1 MRTRFRLGLLVVAV
15 VAAVFVAGYAV
26 AGSITPASFVTSG
39 TTRYAMVS
47 MGPTETTTT
56 TSTAFVDIAGMSTT
70 IRVPSGKTAE
80 LIITFSAM
88 VNTCSAM
95 YVRAV
100 VDGSAASPSYTQ
112 FQWNFSGGA
121 DSHAFTFY
129 KTVKAGSH
137 TVAMQW
143 EGLTSCSQQFMA
155 SRSMIVTANIH

>member
-47 MGPTETTTT
+47 RGPTTTTTT
-56 TSTAFVDIAGMSTT
+56 TSTAFVDIAGMSTAVD
-70 IRVPSGKTAE
+70 IPSGKTAE

-100 VDGSAASPSYTQ
+100 VDGSAASPSYSSDL
-112 FQWNFSGGA
+112 WDFSGGA

-129 KTVKAGSH
+129 KTVKEGSH

-143 EGLTSCSQQFMA
+143 EGLDSCAQQFMA